1 MSYSQEKQIEHLLQ
15 DCLEE
20 EEEDDVDLK
29 ICRVCMD
36 KATGYH
42 FNVMTCEGCKGFF
55 RRAVK
60 SNIRYSCP
68 FQNSCVI
75 TKNSRRQCQA
85 CRLKRCLEIGM
96 NKEMIMS
103 DKAVE
108 ERRTLIKKN
117 KTLKMT
123 PSIPEEPDLT
133 KEQEKLL
140 EDLLEAHRKTFDAS
154 FTHFTQFRVGMP
166 QVDLKSKSFTLYTMS
181 LCCRTYSGIATNY
194 FRTKHPDLE
203 KDYKLQRNFSMLP
216 HIADLATYM
225 IQGTINFAKAIPF
238 FRDLSVEDQISL
250 LKGATFEICQIR
262 FNTVFNVDTSI
273 WECGQ
278 LKYSIED
285 ATQSG
290 FQQLLLEPL
299 LNFHCTLRS
308 LKLTDK
314 EYVLMQAISLFSP
327 DRADNSNNKAIELIQ
342 EKVAMTLKAI
352 IDTKKTKTDKNN
364 VHLSFRFL
372 FPKIMLI
379 LTELRTLSAENN
391 RQILEIQ
398 NIQPDV
404 TPLMLEMFGEIG

>member
-181 LCCRTYSGIATNY
+181 LCSALTERVKPYPVKIS
-194 FRTKHPDLE
+194 LE

-225 IQGTINFAKAIPF
+225 IQGTINFAKF
-238 FRDLSVEDQISL
+238 LFCFCRDLSVEDQISL

>member
-1 MSYSQEKQIEHLLQ
+1 MSQLYHRKVKQIEHLLQ

-154 FTHFTQFRVGMP
+154 FTHFTQFRRQSILSDTSHGVIRGEAALTERVKP
-166 QVDLKSKSFTLYTMS
+166 YPVKIS
-181 LCCRTYSGIATNY
+181 
-194 FRTKHPDLE
+194 LE

-225 IQGTINFAKAIPF
+225 IQGTINFAKF
-238 FRDLSVEDQISL
+238 LFCFCRDLSVEDQISL

-342 EKVAMTLKAI
+342 EKVAMTLKR
-352 IDTKKTKTDKNN
+352 NN

-404 TPLMLEMFGEIG
+404 TPLMLEIRDTESR

>member
-154 FTHFTQFRVGMP
+154 FTHFTQFRPV
-166 QVDLKSKSFTLYTMS
+166 V
-181 LCCRTYSGIATNY
+181 RTTERQSILSDTSHGVIRGEAALTERVKPYPVKIS
-194 FRTKHPDLE
+194 LE

-352 IDTKKTKTDKNN
+352 IDTKKTKTDK
-364 VHLSFRFL
+364 FL

>member
-194 FRTKHPDLE
+194 FRVPDPIQSTHHLE

-225 IQGTINFAKAIPF
+225 IQGTINFAKF
-238 FRDLSVEDQISL
+238 LFCFCRDLSVEDQISL

-352 IDTKKTKTDKNN
+352 IDTKKTKTDK
-364 VHLSFRFL
+364 FL

>member
-1 MSYSQEKQIEHLLQ
+1 MVIKYMTLGMSGSTTGT
-15 DCLEE
+15 CL
-20 EEEDDVDLK
+20 EEDDVDLK

-154 FTHFTQFRVGMP
+154 FTHFTQFRVGIVY
-166 QVDLKSKSFTLYTMS
+166 QTLRQGSLHFLSQYVVASLYTVCISIQSTHQYTQSSTLMKPYPVKIS
-181 LCCRTYSGIATNY
+181 
-194 FRTKHPDLE
+194 LE

-238 FRDLSVEDQISL
+238 FRNNSL
-250 LKGATFEICQIR
+250 LSCK
-262 FNTVFNVDTSI
+262 
-273 WECGQ
+273 
-278 LKYSIED
+278 
-285 ATQSG
+285 
-290 FQQLLLEPL
+290 
-299 LNFHCTLRS
+299 
-308 LKLTDK
+308 
-314 EYVLMQAISLFSP
+314 
-327 DRADNSNNKAIELIQ
+327 
-342 EKVAMTLKAI
+342 
-352 IDTKKTKTDKNN
+352 
-364 VHLSFRFL
+364 
-372 FPKIMLI
+372 
-379 LTELRTLSAENN
+379 
-391 RQILEIQ
+391 
-398 NIQPDV
+398 
-404 TPLMLEMFGEIG
+404 